1 MSLSTRKDVLLIKQ
15 ESVYGQDP
23 TPTGA
28 ANAILVSNL
37 QINPLQM
44 TPVDR
49 GLIREWF
56 GNSESIPG
64 QMFGEVSFDV
74 EIQGSGTAG
83 TAAAY
88 GPLLQACGLV
98 ETDGAS
104 DVQYDPTSTQSSMKS
119 ATIFFYRDG
128 ILHEMN
134 GARGSVALS
143 FVNQQ
148 IPKYRF
154 RFQGQYVRPV
164 DASPTGVSY
173 TAFKT
178 PAIVNAT
185 NTTPFTLHTISP
197 AVASLE
203 IDLANNLVYRDYVGS
218 TKQVIITDRKPA
230 GRIVMEAALMAT
242 KNWYATIEAATT
254 GALQIQHG
262 QSAGYIVVVDC
273 PAVQLINPSY
283 SDSDGIA
290 MLEMDLIINPTT
302 GNNELKITTK

>member
-1 MSLSTRKDVLLIKQ
+1 MSLSTRKDVVLAKL
-15 ESVYGQDP
+15 EGTYGTDP

-37 QINPLQM
+37 QISPLQM
-44 TPVDR
+44 TPVER

-64 QMFGEVSFDV
+64 QIFGEVSFEV

-83 TAAAY
+83 TATAY

-104 DVQYDPTSTQSSMKS
+104 DVQYDPTSSEALMKS
-119 ATIFFYRDG
+119 VTIFFYRDG
-128 ILHEMN
+128 VLHEMN
-134 GARGSVALS
+134 GARGSVSLS

-164 DASPTGVSY
+164 DAAPTGVSY

-185 NTTPFTLHTISP
+185 NTTPFTLHSISP
-197 AVASLE
+197 VVASLE
-203 IDLANNLVYRDYVGS
+203 IDLANNLVYRDYIGGS
-218 TKQVIITDRKPA
+218 KKVLITDRKPT

-242 KNWYATIEAATT
+242 KNWFQSIETAAT
-254 GALQIQHG
+254 GALQVQQG
-262 QSAGYIVVVDC
+262 QSAGYIVVVDA
-273 PAVQLINPSY
+273 PSVQLINPSY

-290 MLEMDLIINPTT
+290 MLEMDLIFNPTT
-302 GNNELKITTK
+302 GNNEIKITTK